1 MKRLLVLL
9 LALPVLAVGPL
20 TRAERTN
27 YKETST
33 YADVMDF
40 LWALKKESNRLHIK
54 YIATS
59 SEGRKIPL
67 VIVSKEGIR
76 TPQEARL
83 AGKEI
88 VYVEANIHAGEVEGK
103 EASLMMI
110 RDFVRGKYDELL
122 ENQVLLFCPIFNPD
136 GNEKFGKHRYSDNG
150 PELAGVRYNGM
161 GLDLNR
167 DFVKQDTPEVRG
179 LVRALREWDPVLFV
193 DMHTTDGSYHRHV
206 VTWTPQFAPWTD
218 EELMKYAWDRM
229 FPAINKN
236 MKAEGYDPIPH
247 GGFMDRKNPAK
258 GWLFWAVLARYGV
271 NYVGLRN
278 RFSILDENYARADFR
293 TRVHGAYAFLK
304 SIFEFTAHHGREMR
318 EIERRA
324 DLRAMKNYAGSF
336 FPTEFGNKKLFD
348 FTLKSY
354 KFEVKRIPE
363 KELSKY
369 PSWFG
374 GFLVKKTD
382 EFKTYRMPYFA
393 PVKPEKGVTLP
404 DGYILLPVAKKVVKI
419 LRRNGIAVEKFLEQA
434 ELEVEEFKLE
444 KVESSP
450 LPFQGYHLK
459 KFTGKYVRVKKRI
472 PKGAYYIT
480 LHQPLARL
488 AAVMLEPLS
497 PDGFAAW
504 GLFDGVIVHEWG
516 GRPWMIPVYR
526 VNKMEGIKLQ
536 ILR

>member
-1 MKRLLVLL
+1 MKRFLVLL
-9 LALPVLAVGPL
+9 LTLPVLAVGPL

-27 YKETST
+27 FKETSS
-33 YADVMDF
+33 YVDVMNF
-40 LWALKKESNRLHIK
+40 LWALKKQSSRLHIK

-67 VIVSKEGIR
+67 VIVSKEGIE

-83 AGKEI
+83 LGKEI

-110 RDFVRGKYDELL
+110 RDLVQGKYEELL
-122 ENQVLLFCPIFNPD
+122 KNQVFLFCPIFNPD

-167 DFVKQDTPEVRG
+167 DFVKQETPEVRG
-179 LVRALREWDPVLFV
+179 LVKALREWDPVLFV

-218 EELMKYAWDRM
+218 EELMGYAWGKM
-229 FPAINKN
+229 FPAINRN

-247 GGFMDRKNPAK
+247 GGFMDRKDPAK

-278 RFSILDENYARADFR
+278 RFSILDENYARADFK

-304 SIFEFTAHHGREMR
+304 SIFEFTAGHGREMR
-318 EIERRA
+318 KIERKA
-324 DLRAMKNYAGSF
+324 DLRAMENYAGSF

-354 KFEVKRIPE
+354 KFEIKKIPK

-374 GFLVKKTD
+374 GILVKKTD
-382 EFKTYRMPYFA
+382 EFKTYRLPYFA
-393 PVKPEKGVTLP
+393 PIKPEKGVTLP

-419 LRRNGIAVEKFLEQA
+419 LRRNGIVVEKFLEPA

-444 KVESSP
+444 KIEASP
-450 LPFQGYHLK
+450 LPFQGHHLK
-459 KFTGKYVRVKKRI
+459 KFAGKYVKIKKKI

-480 LHQPLARL
+480 LHQPLSRL

-504 GLFDGVIVHEWG
+504 GIFDEVIVHEWG

-526 VNKMEGIKLQ
+526 VNKIKGVKLQ
-536 ILR
+536 LLR